1 MSLLKSMNSCEVVNK
16 DNEVLNSFWE
26 YSGIYESRRRR
37 INMEEKW
44 LKEMIEKDKWKYI
57 M

>member
-1 MSLLKSMNSCEVVNK
+1 MVKKDKEIVN
-16 DNEVLNSFWE
+16 NFWD
-26 YSGIYESRRRR
+26 YSGTYESRRRR

-44 LKEMIEKDKWKYI
+44 LKDMLEKDKWKFF

>member
-1 MSLLKSMNSCEVVNK
+1 MSLLKSMNSCEVVNRN
-16 DNEVLNSFWE
+16 NEVLNGFWE
-26 YSGIYESRRRR
+26 YSGIYESRRRK

>member
-1 MSLLKSMNSCEVVNK
+1 MVKKDKEIVN
-16 DNEVLNSFWE
+16 NFWD

-44 LKEMIEKDKWKYI
+44 LKDMLEKDKWKCF

>member
-1 MSLLKSMNSCEVVNK
+1 MNNCEIVKRNKEIVN
-16 DNEVLNSFWE
+16 NFWD
-26 YSGIYESRRRR
+26 YSGNYESRRRR

-44 LKEMIEKDKWKYI
+44 MKEMLENDKWKYI

>member
-1 MSLLKSMNSCEVVNK
+1 MINCEIVNREK
-16 DNEVLNSFWE
+16 EIVENFWD

-44 LKEMIEKDKWKYI
+44 MKEMLEKDKWKYI

>member
-1 MSLLKSMNSCEVVNK
+1 VKKNK
-16 DNEVLNSFWE
+16 EIVSNFWD
-26 YSGIYESRRRR
+26 YSGIYEIRRRR

-44 LKEMIEKDKWKYI
+44 LKDMLEKDKWKFF

>member
-1 MSLLKSMNSCEVVNK
+1 MNNCEIEKRNKEIVN
-16 DNEVLNSFWE
+16 NFWD
-26 YSGIYESRRRR
+26 YSGNYESRRRR

-44 LKEMIEKDKWKYI
+44 LKEMLENDKWKYI

>member
-1 MSLLKSMNSCEVVNK
+1 MSLLKNMNVCEIVNK
-16 DNEVLNSFWE
+16 DNEVLNGFWE

>member
-1 MSLLKSMNSCEVVNK
+1 MINCEIVNRDK
-16 DNEVLNSFWE
+16 KIVDSFWD

-44 LKEMIEKDKWKYI
+44 VKEMLEKDKWKYI